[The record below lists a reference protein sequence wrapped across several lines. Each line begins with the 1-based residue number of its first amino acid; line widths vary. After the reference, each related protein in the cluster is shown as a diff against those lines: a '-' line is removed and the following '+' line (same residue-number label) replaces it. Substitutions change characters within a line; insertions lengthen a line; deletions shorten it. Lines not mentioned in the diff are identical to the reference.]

1 MKHFIIAKSLLYFTG
16 LDINFNEIDYS
27 TSENDIMG
35 LRGIS
40 LSFRLTQEP
49 FRLELIPATVDMA
62 IRDYEISGLDLNNIE
77 SDKRATLGKQ

>member
-1 MKHFIIAKSLLYFTG
+1 
-16 LDINFNEIDYS
+16 
-27 TSENDIMG
+27 MG
-35 LRGIS
+35 LSGIS

>member
-1 MKHFIIAKSLLYFTG
+1 MKHFIIANSLLYFTG

>member
-35 LRGIS
+35 LRDIS

-62 IRDYEISGLDLNNIE
+62 IRVYEISGLDLNNIE